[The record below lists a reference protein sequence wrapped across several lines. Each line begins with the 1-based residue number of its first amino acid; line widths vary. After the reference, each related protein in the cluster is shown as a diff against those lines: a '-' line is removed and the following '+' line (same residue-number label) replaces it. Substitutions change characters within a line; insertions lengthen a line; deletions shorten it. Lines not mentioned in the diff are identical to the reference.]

1 MICHRS
7 ERGRPVEA
15 ALFFLIAVG
24 LLLSSGT
31 AGAATLA
38 IEGKPGT
45 AVFLNEEPLGF
56 LPLTAPLDLP
66 AGMHVVRAEQRGM
79 ETLSKQVLLSE
90 DSVVRL
96 QLRLV
101 PLSRRDAITYSF
113 LLAGTGQRY
122 LGRSNLGWALTVT
135 EVFGLMTALI
145 SEAQYQNNHDDYL
158 VAYDNYLNS
167 IGNNDIIFWRNQ
179 ADAAWSDMDRAESRR
194 NTAMLVAG
202 GAVLVSVLDSWLRFP
217 GMETGPG
224 PVPPTGAAR
233 LAGGGEGMHVCWKI
247 SF

>member
-7 ERGRPVEA
+7 ERRRPVEA
-15 ALFFLIAVG
+15 ALFFLIAVV

-31 AGAATLA
+31 SGAATLV
-38 IEGKPGT
+38 IEGVPGT

-56 LPLTAPLDLP
+56 LPLAAPLDLP
-66 AGMHVVRAEQRGM
+66 PGLHLVRAEQRGM
-79 ETLSKQVLLSE
+79 ETLSRQLLLNE

-122 LGRSNLGWALTVT
+122 LGRSKLGWALTVT
-135 EVFGLMTALI
+135 EVVGLMTAVI

-167 IGNNDIIFWRNQ
+167 IGNDDILFWRNK
-179 ADAAWSDMDRAESRR
+179 ADDAWSDMDRAESRR
-194 NTAMLVAG
+194 NTAMMIAG
-202 GAVLVSVLDSWLRFP
+202 GAVLISVLDSWLRFP
-217 GMETGPG
+217 GMETGLG
-224 PVPPTGAAR
+224 PVPPTRAANVP
-233 LAGGGEGMHVCWKI
+233 GGGEGMHVCWKI